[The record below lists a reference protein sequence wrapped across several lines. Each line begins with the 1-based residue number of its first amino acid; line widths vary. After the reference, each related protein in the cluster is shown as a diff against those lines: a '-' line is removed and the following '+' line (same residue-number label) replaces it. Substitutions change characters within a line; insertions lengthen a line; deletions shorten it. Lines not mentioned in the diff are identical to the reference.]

1 MRASVMACP
10 QNGPN
15 DVVSWSE
22 QQDLNLRP
30 PAPKAGALPD
40 CAMLR
45 RPGTAL
51 DTRLAG
57 AQQGALLLPP
67 ARSPDGGAQR
77 RNPGHRPA
85 LRLRLHAGYR
95 SPMDLRHRPVKICG
109 YAT

>member
-10 QNGPN
+10 KNGPN

-57 AQQGALLLPP
+57 AQQGALLPLRLVARME
-67 ARSPDGGAQR
+67 ARSAA
-77 RNPGHRPA
+77 NPGHRPA

-109 YAT
+109 